1 MINYKNNYMR
11 SLTNSV
17 LFFLLIFSFFGCENS
32 KNEKPNI
39 IYILADDLGYGEVG
53 VYGQKFIETPNI
65 DNLAKTGMLFT
76 NHYSGAP
83 VCAPARSV
91 LMTGMHMGN
100 THIRANGEWSERGD
114 VWSFQAMFDD
124 PNLEGQRPLLDSIVT
139 VAKVLNDNGYNLT
152 VVGLPKTVDI
162 QLTYGEMKTDIF

>member
-1 MINYKNNYMR
+1 MKF
-11 SLTNSV
+11 LANSV
-17 LFFLLIFSFFGCENS
+17 LFFLLIFSFFGCESS
-32 KNEKPNI
+32 KKERPNI

-53 VYGQKFIETPNI
+53 IYGQKFIETPNI

-100 THIRANGEWSERGD
+100 THIRANGEWRR
-114 VWSFQAMFDD
+114 WNF
-124 PNLEGQRPLLDSIVT
+124 
-139 VAKVLNDNGYNLT
+139 KY
-152 VVGLPKTVDI
+152 
-162 QLTYGEMKTDIF
+162 